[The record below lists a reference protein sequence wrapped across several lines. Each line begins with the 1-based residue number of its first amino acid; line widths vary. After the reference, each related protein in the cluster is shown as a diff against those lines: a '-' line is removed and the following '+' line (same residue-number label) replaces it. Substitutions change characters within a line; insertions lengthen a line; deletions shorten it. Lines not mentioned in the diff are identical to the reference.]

1 MEAGEGCVVVV
12 EVAAV
17 GSLPASIATTWSG
30 GLNCSN
36 DGGANDFDLAADDV
50 AVGCRRHD
58 VLEHCMDEAECADR
72 SDLLQRIASS
82 FERLPPEHYYSSSC
96 VSQQHQ
102 YRQGEWDDLGS
113 CCDPSL
119 FIT

>member
-1 MEAGEGCVVVV
+1 MEAGEGCVVV
-12 EVAAV
+12 VAAV
-17 GSLPASIATTWSG
+17 GSLPASIAMTWSG